1 MMNNIV
7 VNNNKAVIYA
17 RYSSDSQTEQ
27 SIEGQVRVI
36 TEYAKSHK
44 IPIIDSYI
52 DRAIS
57 GTREDR
63 PEFQRMLREAKRK
76 GFGYVLVYK
85 FDRFSRDRLTSL
97 MSKRELGKCGVKVI
111 SVTEYI
117 SDDPQGILFESIIDG
132 YAEYY
137 SAELAQKVR
146 RGNRESRIK
155 GLYTGGPVMYGYK
168 IVEKKYQIVED
179 EAIIVQKIFEDVT
192 SGRMQK
198 DICDELNSKGITHR
212 GSKFTLSFMSKIIQ
226 NEKYCG
232 KVTTNGE
239 LFTNIVPPIVDE
251 ETFYAAKNNSAHNQK
266 RSSHFRKKWTYLLA
280 GKAFCGYCG
289 DVLVGESGI
298 SRDKV
303 FHYYKCN
310 SVKKHLAPC
319 NKKTVKQE
327 WLEDLVLDKIK
338 TSILLSNSLNDLA
351 KELCKAFNSN
361 IIEDKMLIA
370 NEKALAKNK
379 RELENVMNIIKAGII
394 NDTIKESI
402 TALDEEKKMLEIENL
417 KLKAKMKKELS
428 EEDAMK
434 FLVSLLKMDDNSP
447 DYKKMML
454 DRFVKKVILYNDK
467 IQIELYPIDKE
478 AIFDVSSSD
487 GGNNSG
493 SGENKNSD
501 SIATKKS
508 GDASDWKPYC
518 PPI

>member
-1 MMNNIV
+1 MMNNII

-36 TEYAKSHK
+36 KDYAKAHK

-63 PEFQRMLREAKRK
+63 PEFQRMLKEAKGK

-132 YAEYY
+132 YSEYY

-155 GLYTGGPVMYGYK
+155 GLYTGGNVLYGYK
-168 IVEKKYQIVED
+168 IVDKKYQIVEE
-179 EAIIVQKIFEDVT
+179 EAVIIQKIFEDVLN
-192 SGRMQK
+192 GRTFK
-198 DICDELNSKGITHR
+198 EICDELNSKGITHR
-212 GSKFTLSFMSKIIQ
+212 GNKFYLSFLSKIVQ

-251 ETFYAAKNNSAHNQK
+251 NTFYAAKNNSANNQK
-266 RSSHFRKKWTYLLA
+266 RSAHFRKKWLYLLA

-289 DVLVGESGI
+289 DVLVGESGTAKG
-298 SRDKV
+298 KV

-310 SVKKHLAPC
+310 SVKKHKVPC
-319 NKKTVKQE
+319 HKKTVKQE
-327 WLEDLVLDKIK
+327 WLEDFVLDKIQ
-338 TSILLSNSLNDLA
+338 TSILSSNSINELA
-351 KELCKAFNSN
+351 TELCKAFNST
-361 IIEDKMLIA
+361 IVEDKMLMA

-379 RELENVMNIIKAGII
+379 KELENVMNAIRAGII

-402 TALDEEKKMLEIENL
+402 TALDEEKKVLELENL
-417 KLKAKMKKELS
+417 KLKAKTKRELS
-428 EEDAMK
+428 EEDSMK
-434 FLVSLLKMDDNSP
+434 FLVSLLKMDDKSP

-454 DRFVKKVILYNDK
+454 DRFVKKVILFDDK

-478 AIFDVSSSD
+478 AIFEISNKE

-493 SGENKNSD
+493 NSGND
-501 SIATKKS
+501 PVATKNM
-508 GDASDWKPYC
+508 ALVSDLEQCC
-518 PPI
+518 PP